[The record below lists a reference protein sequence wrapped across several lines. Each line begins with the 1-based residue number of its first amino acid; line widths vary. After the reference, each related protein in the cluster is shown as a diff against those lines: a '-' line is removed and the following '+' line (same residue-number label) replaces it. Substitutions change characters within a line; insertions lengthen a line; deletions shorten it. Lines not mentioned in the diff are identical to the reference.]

1 MSSLSD
7 ESAGTHAAAGVPAP
21 GAAEAAP
28 VSAVVADA
36 KFVES
41 TDSADAAPDPQLIA
55 DLVTANRILFDQNV
69 VDAFGHVS
77 ARHDKRPDRFLLAR
91 SMAPALVTGADIL
104 EFDLDGNPLAAKGR
118 PVYLERFIHG
128 EIYRARPD
136 VGAVV
141 HSHSHAVIPFGVV
154 RSHKLRAIFHMAG
167 FVGTDT
173 PIFEIRDSVGD
184 GSDLLIR
191 NSELGAALARSLG
204 NKSVVLMRGHGV
216 TVAAATLRQ
225 TVFGGVYV
233 DVNARLQ
240 LQAIGLGAVNYLT
253 EAEGCAAA
261 TTNAASMGRAW
272 ELWKMRVE
280 GKL

>member
-1 MSSLSD
+1 MSTPSHVESD
-7 ESAGTHAAAGVPAP
+7 S
-21 GAAEAAP
+21 P

-36 KFVES
+36 K
-41 TDSADAAPDPQLIA
+41 ADATALDPRLIA
-55 DLVTANRILFDQNV
+55 DLVIANRILFDQNV

-77 ARHDKRPDRFLLAR
+77 VRHDKRPDRFLLAR
-91 SMAPALVTGADIL
+91 SMAPALVTAVDIV
-104 EFDLDGNPLAAKGR
+104 EFDLDGNPLTAGGR

-136 VGAVV
+136 VAAIV

-154 RSHKLRAIFHMAG
+154 NAHALRAIVHMSA
-167 FVGTDT
+167 FIGTET
-173 PIFEIRDSVGD
+173 PIFEIRDHVGD

-191 NSELGAALARSLG
+191 NGPLGAALAQALG
-204 NKSVVLMRGHGV
+204 ARPVVLMRGHGV
-216 TVAAATLRQ
+216 TVAAPDLRQ
-225 TVFGGVYV
+225 AVFRAVYV

-253 EAEGCAAA
+253 EAEGRAAA
-261 TTNAASMGRAW
+261 AANATQIGRAW
-272 ELWKMRVE
+272 DLWKMRVE

>member
-1 MSSLSD
+1 MPASSD
-7 ESAGTHAAAGVPAP
+7 GGDAAT
-21 GAAEAAP
+21 
-28 VSAVVADA
+28 VSTVVADGGTA
-36 KFVES
+36 S
-41 TDSADAAPDPQLIA
+41 PAPEPRLVA
-55 DLVTANRILFDQNV
+55 DLVTANHILYDQRV

-77 ARHDKRPDRFLLAR
+77 VRHDKYPDRFLLAR
-91 SMAPALVTGADIL
+91 SMAPALVSTADIL
-104 EFDLDGNPLAAKGR
+104 EFDLDGNPLTAKGR

-167 FVGTDT
+167 FVGVDT
-173 PIFEIRDSVGD
+173 PIFDIRDVVGD

-191 NSELGAALARSLG
+191 NRELGEALARALG
-204 NKSVVLMRGHGV
+204 DKSVVLMRGHGA
-216 TVAAATLRQ
+216 TVAAATLQ
-225 TVFGGVYV
+225 QAVFGGVYV

-253 EAEGCAAA
+253 EAEGRAAA
-261 TTNAASMGRAW
+261 FTNASNIGRAW
-272 ELWKMRVE
+272 ELWKLKVE
-280 GKL
+280 GRL